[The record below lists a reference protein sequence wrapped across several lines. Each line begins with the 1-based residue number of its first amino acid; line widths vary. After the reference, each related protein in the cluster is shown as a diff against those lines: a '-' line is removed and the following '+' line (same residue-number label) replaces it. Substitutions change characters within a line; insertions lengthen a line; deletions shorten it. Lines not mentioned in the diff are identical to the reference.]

1 MSPTEHETRRTI
13 LLVEDEDTVRTLVC
27 GMLKRGGFD
36 VIQASDGVSALELL
50 EKQQIQPDLTLTD
63 MLMPRMGGAE
73 LARRL
78 SKLQPATPIL
88 FMSGYPA
95 DAIVNALYAHP
106 AVLLLKPF
114 SASTLLAKVRELLER
129 PWVGLPGIVV
139 E

>member
-1 MSPTEHETRRTI
+1 
-13 LLVEDEDTVRTLVC
+13 
-27 GMLKRGGFD
+27 MLKRGGFD

-50 EKQQIQPDLTLTD
+50 ERQQIQPDLTLTD

-78 SKLQPATPIL
+78 SALQPETPIL
-88 FMSGYPA
+88 FMSGYPE

-129 PWVGLPGIVV
+129 PWVGLPGLVLD
-139 E
+139 